1 MTWTETHER
10 TRILREVEA
19 VATADMSGAV
29 PWRGEWAPYFAGPAG
44 LVAALRSRWNRTV
57 EAQLDERTGP
67 DEVAE
72 VFARLREVHAGTLRI
87 INDPTPAVDRLL
99 RLTDDPRATTARG
112 RRGLR
117 LRGGPVLPT
126 ASR

>member
-19 VATADMSGAV
+19 VATDDMSGAV
-29 PWRGEWAPYFAGPAG
+29 PWRAEWAPYFAGPAG
-44 LVAALRSRWNRTV
+44 LVAALQSRWNRMV
-57 EAQLDERTGP
+57 EAQLDERSGP

-72 VFARLREVHAGTLRI
+72 TYARLRESHAGTLRI
-87 INDPTPAVDRLL
+87 LNDPTPPVERLL
-99 RLTDDPRATTARG
+99 RITGETRIPAHPR

-117 LRGGPVLPT
+117 LHGGPVLP
-126 ASR
+126 SVR